1 MSLLNIKQ
9 YPKSRELFKKF
20 VYKLLL
26 GWSQMAENTES
37 DIQESDVDG
46 TLDGLL
52 WSNPRILYDFFDKQN
67 VIIILKENWTFE
79 IDGELYSKGCNSR
92 QSAENE
98 AFKQAFEILEKQTK

>member
-20 VYKLLL
+20 VHKLLL

-52 WSNPRILYDFFDKQN
+52 WSNPRILYDFFDSHQIV
-67 VIIILKENWTFE
+67 VILRNDWSFE
-79 IDGELYSKGCNSR
+79 INKEVYSKECANRS
-92 QSAENE
+92 SAENE
-98 AFKQAFEILEKQTK
+98 AFKQAFEILEKQTQ